1 MKVQELSRLTDL
13 NIELMDSNRNLMSY
27 LIQVYERNGITH
39 DEFSHAKSLLSQ
51 VSKVLQNTDKPSN
64 RGLTGQ
70 KNNRKPNISL
80 YP

>member
-13 NIELMDSNRNLMSY
+13 NVELMDSNRNLMSY

-51 VSKVLQNTDKPSN
+51 VSKVLQKIDKPNN
-64 RGLTGQ
+64 RQLTGQ
-70 KNNRKPNISL
+70 KNNRRPNRIL
-80 YP
+80 IQ